1 MKKRNLIAAVLCSAC
16 MVAGSVSPVFA
27 DGMKVVTLGADLSD
41 AQKQTMLNYFKVTS
55 DEVQL
60 MSITNQDERD
70 HLASYVPLEQIGTR
84 TVSCAYVKPTQSGG
98 IKVRTANLNWVTGN
112 MIASTLSTSGV
123 KNCEVVAACPF
134 EVSGTG
140 ALTGIQM
147 AYETASG
154 EKLDETKKDLANQEI
169 VVTGNLGDE
178 VGKNEATTIVNQS
191 KMEVI
196 QNNIQNGDDIQNVV
210 VNVAQNNNISLSSD
224 ELKEVTSLLEEIAK
238 QNYDYDDVKET
249 LERVDENVTGQADEN
264 LDTDEADDT
273 AEAEPADSII
283 NDVDE
288 SILGNDVI
296 QSSTE
301 DPSLEE
307 KTDPSI
313 NQDMAETQET
323 EDSQSGIPEAT
334 EDGTV
339 ENTEEPEETG
349 TETGTEENTD
359 QSTDENTQDDV
370 EIPEGE
376 ETVVNTDDSTE
387 SDPSGDTE
395 ITETSGEGEAENTTE
410 DTQADG
416 TEGSDGSDSSAET
429 DSSTEEAGDSSAETD
444 STWTADTSVLGDDQ
458 KSRYD
463 QLALFAAGEYEGDEA
478 SLAEATGDSRTSV
491 EVTLDPATGTSLTEA
506 VEKDYYDILVN
517 GTDSYVADGSENYV
531 STELNMM
538 DAKLKKLFKVG
549 YETSTEDAADGEEAA
564 QEENTA
570 DILKDLSAEDRQ
582 KLYDDTIRF
591 FEKLYGEDSSETAE
605 ETAEQ

>member
-191 KMEVI
+191 KKEVI

-264 LDTDEADDT
+264 LDTDEPDDT

-288 SILGNDVI
+288 SILGDDVI

-313 NQDMAETQET
+313 NQDIAETQET

-339 ENTEEPEETG
+339 EDTEDSEETG

-359 QSTDENTQDDV
+359 QGTDENTQDDV

-376 ETVVNTDDSTE
+376 ETVVNTDDSAG

-416 TEGSDGSDSSAET
+416 TEGSD
-429 DSSTEEAGDSSAETD
+429 

-463 QLALFAAGEYEGDEA
+463 QLVLFAAGEYEGDEA

-591 FEKLYGEDSSETAE
+591 FEKLYGEDSSEAAE